1 MKHTVIISLLIV
13 LLLTPFL
20 VGSKGVSDPPSPQIY
35 ALSGI
40 VESESKGNISGL
52 TLFLEY
58 SHLDTF
64 DDTNG
69 YFYKEFGSATVM
81 TNPDGKFVIRDTSSS
96 YSYSGV
102 GWEILRVR
110 VISQG
115 DTIEG
120 PTIFR
125 DSGKY
130 IPVPSREVGCG
141 STSRTLPAQEIY
153 SFINQKVTIP

>member
-1 MKHTVIISLLIV
+1 MSKIRILLLIFLV
-13 LLLTPFL
+13 LSPFV

-40 VESESKGNISGL
+40 VESESMGNVSGL
-52 TLFLEY
+52 TVFLEY

-69 YFYKEFGSATVM
+69 NFYKEFGVGTAITRS
-81 TNPDGKFVIRDTSSS
+81 DGKFVIRDTSSR

-110 VISQG
+110 VMSHG
-115 DTIEG
+115 DTSKG

-130 IPVPSREVGCG
+130 VSVPTREVGCG

-153 SFINQKVTIP
+153 SFANQKVIIP